1 MPQQNNSYQQK
12 KPSFTPRPAGAKP
25 AFGGKPAFGAKPAF
39 VSRPAQKPI
48 DRSHSSG
55 FQDRRAPMVFTN
67 ENIKAPT
74 IIIIDEEG
82 TNVGTYPRRRAL
94 EIAQEAGKDLVQMK
108 YDQETMTST
117 VKLLDYGKYMYQKQ
131 KDDKEK
137 KKTQK
142 SSGLKELKI
151 NYAIGDNDLQLKIKK
166 AKEMLKDGYNVKL
179 MIRLKGRE
187 KIYASKAVEKIL
199 SMKDSLADV
208 GRSQFD
214 QPKQEVQG
222 YSMILFSK

>member
-1 MPQQNNSYQQK
+1 MPQQKNSYQQK
-12 KPSFTPRPAGAKP
+12 KPFTPRPV
-25 AFGGKPAFGAKPAF
+25 GAKPAF
-39 VSRPAQKPI
+39 VSRPAQKPV

-55 FQDRRAPMVFTN
+55 FQDRRAPMVFVN

-82 TNVGTYPRRRAL
+82 NNVGTYPRRRAL
-94 EIAQEAGKDLVQMK
+94 EIAEEAGKDLVQMR
-108 YDQETMTST
+108 YDQENMTST

-131 KDDKEK
+131 KDEKEK

-142 SSGLKELKI
+142 NTGLKELKI
-151 NYAIGDNDLQLKIKK
+151 NYAIGENDLQLKIKK
-166 AKEMLKDGYNVKL
+166 AREMLKDGYNVKVL
-179 MIRLKGRE
+179 IKLKGRE

-199 SMKDSLADV
+199 FVKDALVDV

-214 QPKQEVQG
+214 QPKQEIHG
-222 YSMILFSK
+222 YSIILFSK